1 MEACFNGNFV
11 GGVKAPLIS
20 CNKNLCPWDMHEE
33 DRCFSCFF
41 LQGSSIFVSSDAQ
54 CCGHIC
60 IWKR

>member
-33 DRCFSCFF
+33 DRCFSFF
-41 LQGSSIFVSSDAQ
+41 FFYRAASFCLV
-54 CCGHIC
+54 
-60 IWKR
+60 